1 MTRPTLLLF
10 IAINVAACQKAP
22 TKIVLDPD
30 NKYVITY
37 SINKEDSTYQGVYTK
52 VDSNGTLY
60 EKGYYRNDTLSGIR
74 ELYYADGQVKVRER
88 YKNGQIDDLYEL
100 FHPNGKIELQG
111 YYVNG
116 EMYGMWR
123 KYLDDGSLFE
133 EVMMQQNLENG
144 PFTEYFKDGTIQTEG
159 YYLHGDNEHGLLKL
173 YNESGELYK
182 TMLCD
187 SGRCYT
193 QWEKK

>member
-1 MTRPTLLLF
+1 MIRPTILISIPFLL
-10 IAINVAACQKAP
+10 VACQKAP

-30 NKYVITY
+30 NSYVTTY
-37 SINKEDSTYQGVYTK
+37 SINKEDSTYHGTYTK
-52 VDSNGTLY
+52 VDSTGILM
-60 EKGYYRNDTLSGIR
+60 EKGNFKKDTLQGIR
-74 ELYYADGQVKVRER
+74 ELYYPDGQVKVRER
-88 YKNGQIDDLYEL
+88 YRNGQIDDLYEY
-100 FHPNGKIELQG
+100 FYPNGKVELQG
-111 YYVNG
+111 YYING
-116 EMYGMWR
+116 EMYGVWR

-133 EVMMQQNLENG
+133 EVLMQKNEEMG
-144 PFTEYFKDGTIQTEG
+144 PFTEYFKDGTIQAEG
-159 YYLHGDNEHGLLKL
+159 HYLHGPNENGLLKL